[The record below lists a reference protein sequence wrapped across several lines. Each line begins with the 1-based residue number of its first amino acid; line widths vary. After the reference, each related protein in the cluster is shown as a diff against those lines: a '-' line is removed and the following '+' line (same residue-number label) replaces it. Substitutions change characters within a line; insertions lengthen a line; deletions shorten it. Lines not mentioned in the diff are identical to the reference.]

1 MRISPSMLS
10 GQLILS
16 FFRSC
21 LVNHNVE
28 MSLAQYPCYIQKTY
42 SCSRHLALSVF
53 LFLRLWCSLSL
64 RCRVVLWM
72 CQHPSVSW
80 ASLVQLGIPRSA
92 GHPSVGLASLGQL
105 GIPWSAEHL
114 LVSWAF
120 LGQLLSAFFF
130 LRICVFLQQSAGKRN
145 FFNEE
150 CTPHLHAVIRARIY
164 NVFRNYSG
172 LGKQQ

>member
-1 MRISPSMLS
+1 MSLKKADTFVLSYHELSIGLTLREELKRISPSMLS

-28 MSLAQYPCYIQKTY
+28 MSLAQYPCYIEKTY
-42 SCSRHLALSVF
+42 SCSRYLALSVF

-80 ASLVQLGIPRSA
+80 ASL
-92 GHPSVGLASLGQL
+92 GQL
-105 GIPWSAEHL
+105 GIP
-114 LVSWAF
+114 
-120 LGQLLSAFFF
+120 
-130 LRICVFLQQSAGKRN
+130 QSAGHFSVSCSLH
-145 FFNEE
+145 FF
-150 CTPHLHAVIRARIY
+150 
-164 NVFRNYSG
+164 F
-172 LGKQQ
+172 